1 MEEAIES
8 AGFAAQTDGVS
19 PSDVGVQPV
28 DAQPE
33 TPVASEGAE
42 GTPKDQSDEHV
53 PKRDLDRL
61 RSAKDKEIAQINQAY
76 MDAMRFIE
84 QLQSRV
90 DELELAG
97 ADPAIVEQRKTQ
109 RQIEAERARIAM
121 AQQALEPVARD
132 IVLTRLAQQYG
143 VPREALDGFTNP
155 RDAENAAKL
164 LAQAR
169 RAKVL
174 EERKAKG
181 TDHQEGGTPTSSAN
195 SVKNNFDVMDLLTQG
210 YRKR

>member
-1 MEEAIES
+1 
-8 AGFAAQTDGVS
+8 
-19 PSDVGVQPV
+19 
-28 DAQPE
+28 
-33 TPVASEGAE
+33 
-42 GTPKDQSDEHV
+42 
-53 PKRDLDRL
+53 
-61 RSAKDKEIAQINQAY
+61 
-76 MDAMRFIE
+76 
-84 QLQSRV
+84 
-90 DELELAG
+90 
-97 ADPAIVEQRKTQ
+97 
-109 RQIEAERARIAM
+109 M